1 MPFSSEPPHSAH
13 SLFPALHS
21 GMFLQ
26 VLPFFFFFLSP
37 STHPSIHPCAC
48 LACYFR
54 TIKVDFM
61 LHGAFHHN
69 GERSGTRER
78 LVKGIFN
85 SCHSHC
91 MPLYVPCLLAQLT
104 APNMVPCS
112 ARLHRRK
119 DLKRFNGAVPQL
131 KLYCMQDAVHKQ
143 REAGQPQLH
152 VIFLFFFCFFCL
164 QQSLQGLYS
173 MWRG

>member
-1 MPFSSEPPHSAH
+1 MLTAC
-13 SLFPALHS
+13 SLLDTLGCSYKSFPS
-21 GMFLQ
+21 FL
-26 VLPFFFFFLSP
+26 FFLLSP

-48 LACYFR
+48 LARYFR

-61 LHGAFHHN
+61 LRGAFHHN

-112 ARLHRRK
+112 ARLHRRR
-119 DLKRFNGAVPQL
+119 DLKRFNGTVPQL
-131 KLYCMQDAVHKQ
+131 KLYCMQDAVRKQ

-152 VIFLFFFCFFCL
+152 VIFLLFVCCRACKDYTVCGEL
-164 QQSLQGLYS
+164 GHSQH
-173 MWRG
+173 